1 MSVSFHLSVLL
12 FAVPVPFMS
21 VSLLSQMILAFSF
34 ALLEE
39 VCLDALVVRL
49 VPWLLVLEPAV
60 DLSLL
65 VRDVTV
71 GLLGLVFE
79 MVTDFSLLV
88 KEVSLGLLSLVLG
101 LVVGLSPLVR
111 DVSMGLLGLVLEVVE
126 GLSALVGDASL
137 ALMSLL

>member
-88 KEVSLGLLSLVLG
+88 KEVS
-101 LVVGLSPLVR
+101 
-111 DVSMGLLGLVLEVVE
+111 MGLLGLVLEVVE